1 MPPNNQNN
9 PYGFILN
16 PEKPPKPPL
25 KIFGGNAMIQR
36 AVIVGMGVLLL
47 IIITVFGLSFL
58 NKASNAQAQRLVEI
72 AQTQT
77 EILRVS
83 ETTQS
88 KITDSGLAKISILN
102 QLTTRTALKDISDAL
117 AKRGQKV
124 NEKLLAKGQNPGND
138 QVLTEAEQN
147 STYNQAYRALLSQQ
161 LDNYLL
167 QIEAAH
173 SSGSAKEKE
182 MLASIYEQV
191 RVIKDELKS

>member
-36 AVIVGMGVLLL
+36 AIIVGAGILLL

-58 NKASNAQAQRLVEI
+58 NKSSNAQAQRLLEI
-72 AQTQT
+72 AQTQS

-83 ETTQS
+83 ETTQT
-88 KITDSGLAKISILN
+88 KITDSDLAEIAILN
-102 QLTTRTALKDISDAL
+102 QLTTRTALKDISEAL
-117 AKRGQKV
+117 AKRGQKI

-138 QVLTEAEQN
+138 QILTDAEQN

-173 SSGSAKEKE
+173 NSGSAKEKQL
-182 MLASIYEQV
+182 LASIYEQV
-191 RVIKDELKS
+191 KVMKDELKS